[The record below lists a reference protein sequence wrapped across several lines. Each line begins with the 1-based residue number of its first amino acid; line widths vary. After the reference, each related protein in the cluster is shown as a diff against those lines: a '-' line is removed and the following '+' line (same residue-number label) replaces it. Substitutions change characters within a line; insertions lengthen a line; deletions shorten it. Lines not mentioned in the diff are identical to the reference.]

1 VRALFLAL
9 VAANLALA
17 AWMTSFA
24 PDLVSDP
31 RPLAQQIEPD
41 KLRIVGPGEPPAA
54 GAAPERAPGP
64 ERAAAPAAACLEW
77 GGFAVAEAPKALEA
91 LAPLALGEKLVQRRT
106 DETAGW
112 WVYMPPQG
120 SRAAAQK
127 KAAELKALGV
137 EEYFIVQDEGPQR
150 WALSLG
156 VFRSEDLAKGRLE
169 ALKARGVR
177 SAQVGERQTP
187 VQKVWLQLR
196 GADAAQ
202 QAKLREI
209 APGFA
214 GTELRDCPAPS

>member
-31 RPLAQQIEPD
+31 RPMAQQIEPG
-41 KLRIVGPGEPPAA
+41 KLRIVGPGEPQAA
-54 GAAPERAPGP
+54 GAAGTPAER
-64 ERAAAPAAACLEW
+64 AAPAAACLEW
-77 GGFAVAEAPKALEA
+77 GGFAVAEAPKAIEA
-91 LAPLALGEKLVQRRT
+91 IAPLALGDKLVQRRT

-112 WVYMPPQG
+112 WVYVPSQG

-137 EEYFIVQDEGPQR
+137 EDYFIVQDEGPQR

-187 VQKVWLQLR
+187 VQKVWLQVR

-202 QAKLREI
+202 QAKLRET

-214 GTELRDCPAPS
+214 GTEIRDCGAGS